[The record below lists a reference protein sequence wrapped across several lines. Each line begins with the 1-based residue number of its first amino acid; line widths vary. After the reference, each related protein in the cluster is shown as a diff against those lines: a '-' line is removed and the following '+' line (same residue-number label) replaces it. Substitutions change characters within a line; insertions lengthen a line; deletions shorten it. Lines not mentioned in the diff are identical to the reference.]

1 MMKHS
6 DEFKQEAV
14 RIALTSGLSRERV
27 AKDLGIGKSTLGKWV
42 AQYRPTDLVS
52 APQAD
57 LAREN
62 ERLRLENR
70 VLKEERDIPK
80 KGHAVLR
87 EPAAVRF
94 AFVESW
100 RHVWPVETICRVMQ
114 ISPRGYRSWRT
125 RPVSQRSRTDMAVLA
140 HIREQYSLSLGSYG
154 RPRMTMELKEAGLA
168 VGERRVG
175 RLMRLNGIKPVR
187 TRRHKV
193 TTDSHHRLGVAAN
206 WLDGDFVAAAPNQ
219 KWAGD
224 ITYIWTQEGWLYLAV
239 ILDLH
244 SRRVV
249 GWAVSDRMK
258 KDLAIR
264 ALDMAVRLRNPPQ
277 DCLFHSDRGSQYCS
291 YDYQKKLQTYGLR
304 PSMSGKG
311 NCYDNS
317 AVETFFKSLK
327 AELIWRQKWP
337 TRRQAEG
344 AIFQYINGFYN
355 TRRRHSY
362 LGGISPLAFE
372 AKVA

>member
-1 MMKHS
+1 MW
-6 DEFKQEAV
+6 Q
-14 RIALTSGLSRERV
+14 
-27 AKDLGIGKSTLGKWV
+27 
-42 AQYRPTDLVS
+42 
-52 APQAD
+52 
-57 LAREN
+57 
-62 ERLRLENR
+62 
-70 VLKEERDIPK
+70 
-80 KGHAVLR
+80 
-87 EPAAVRF
+87 
-94 AFVESW
+94 VEMLY
-100 RHVWPVETICRVMQ
+100 RVMQ
-114 ISPRGYRSWRT
+114 LSARGYRSWRS
-125 RPVSQRSRTDMAVLA
+125 RPTSQRSRGDMKILA
-140 HIREQYSLSLGSYG
+140 HIREQYGLSLRSYG
-154 RPRMTMELKEAGLA
+154 RPRMTMELQEAGLD

-175 RLMRLNGIKPVR
+175 RLMRINRIRPVR
-187 TRRHKV
+187 TRKHKV
-193 TTDSHHRLGVAAN
+193 TTNSNHRLGIAPN
-206 WLDGDFVAAAPNQ
+206 LLDGNFAADTPNH

-224 ITYIWTQEGWLYLAV
+224 ISYVWTAEGWLYLAV

-264 ALDMAVRLRNPPQ
+264 ALDMAVNLRKPPEG
-277 DCLFHSDRGSQYCS
+277 CVFHSDRGSQYCA

-311 NCYDNS
+311 NCYDNAS
-317 AVETFFKSLK
+317 VETFFKSLK
-327 AELIWRQKWP
+327 AEMIWRQKWH
-337 TRRQAEG
+337 TGRQAEA